1 MGEHLPCKQGV
12 KGSNPFISIHHQ
24 RGGTHL
30 ENRIYEA
37 SSFRNRTFYKGK
49 GKEENAQTKDRDN
62 RGVILLRGLHGRCRT
77 KGEGNVKE
85 CFKKGLMSGKEIL
98 SCSAQGGRKR
108 TAGIR

>member
-1 MGEHLPCKQGV
+1 MAARIEKKHGKQQALRRTLKTAYTKQV
-12 KGSNPFISIHHQ
+12 LS
-24 RGGTHL
+24 GTEPL
-30 ENRIYEA
+30 
-37 SSFRNRTFYKGK
+37 YKGK

-62 RGVILLRGLHGRCRT
+62 RGVILLRVQHGRCGT